1 MEKFKGKIETALK
14 CEKENFVDG
23 KNIEKLSH
31 RKQSRGVW
39 AFHVHDSHF
48 HPQFPHARKF
58 LFTFSSSLKCKWE
71 IFSIFIPTNIIFYY
85 FKNNWINH
93 TQNWVKKLKL
103 LLLTDKIQ
111 FLLTTSLISFHLLII
126 IKLIS
131 STTSLLT
138 SHWPH
143 EVLLIA
149 LN

>member
-1 MEKFKGKIETALK
+1 MWKGKFCRWKKYWKIIAQKTVERSLRDFTSTTLIFTLNFHMQGNFCLLFLPHWSANEKF
-14 CEKENFVDG
+14 
-23 KNIEKLSH
+23 
-31 RKQSRGVW
+31 
-39 AFHVHDSHF
+39 
-48 HPQFPHARKF
+48 
-58 LFTFSSSLKCKWE
+58 
-71 IFSIFIPTNIIFYY
+71 FSILIPTNIIFYY

-93 TQNWVKKLKL
+93 TQNWVTKLKL

-111 FLLTTSLISFHLLII
+111 FFLTTSLISFHLLII